1 MKQRPILVAV
11 IGYIIGILWGLYF
24 KFSMVLYYILML
36 ATYYMIKK
44 FLKHQKKRRFQ
55 LVSFRRYSRY
65 LKLIINKRVILIFI
79 IFSIMANGN
88 VLFQNNKYDN
98 LYQDEQTIEIIGIVV
113 SQKIE
118 KTYYNLYQVKVL
130 NSKSFNLFIQV
141 SKKNKELEYGDKV
154 KLKGKYKKPS
164 KQRNY
169 GGYDDRKYLK
179 TLKIAGRVKVE
190 QLEIIA
196 QKQLNIILQYAN
208 TISLKSIEKIENI
221 FQKENASILKGLL
234 LGKTE
239 DISKNV
245 KEDFQI
251 ANISHVLAISGMH
264 ISYIILGLQVLLNK
278 AIRKKKKQNDYN

>member
-11 IGYIIGILWGLYF
+11 IGYMIGILWGLYF
-24 KFSMVLYYILML
+24 RFSIVLCYILLL
-36 ATYYMIKK
+36 ATYYIIKK
-44 FLKHQKKRRFQ
+44 FFKIQKKYRFK
-55 LVSFRRYSRY
+55 LLSFCRYSRY
-65 LKLIINKRVILIFI
+65 LKLIINPKVILIFI

-98 LYQDEQTIEIIGIVV
+98 LYQDEQTIEIMGIIV

-118 KTYYNLYQVKVL
+118 KEYYNLYQVKVL
-130 NSKSFNLFIQV
+130 NSKSFNLYIQV

-169 GGYDDRKYLK
+169 GGYDDRQYLK
-179 TLKIAGRVKVE
+179 TLKIAGRVEVQ
-190 QLEIIA
+190 QLELLA
-196 QKQLNIILQYAN
+196 KNQLNIILQYAN
-208 TISLKSIEKIENI
+208 TISLKSMEKIENI
-221 FQKENASILKGLL
+221 FKKENASILKGLL

-245 KEDFQI
+245 KEDFKI

-278 AIRKKKKQNDYN
+278 AIRKEKQQDSYN